1 VSGRA
6 SSPSGTA
13 RALLELA
20 GLQVR
25 YGHTAALHGVDLTVG
40 ERELVAVAGSNGAG
54 KSTLVNAV
62 AGWSR
67 GKPAVSGT
75 VRLDGVDV
83 GGLPA
88 HRRTRSGIVLVPEG
102 KGVFEGLTVEENLAL
117 VSAPKNAAGRRYEVA
132 DVFEVFPQLSARATK
147 KCSTLSGGERQMVA
161 IGRAL
166 RAAPCPR
173 ARPSVGLAPRL
184 VLDVLRHVRELVD
197 GGLSVLLV
205 EQNVKATLEVADRL
219 YLLEQGRVVAS
230 GPAGEMCDDERIV
243 AAYLGGLRT

>member
-1 VSGRA
+1 M
-6 SSPSGTA
+6 T
-13 RALLELA
+13 ALLELA
-20 GLQVR
+20 DLQVR
-25 YGHTAALHGVDLTVG
+25 YGHTTALHGVDLTVG

-88 HRRTRSGIVLVPEG
+88 HRRTGSGIVLVPEG
-102 KGVFEGLTVEENLAL
+102 KGVFEGLTVEENLEL
-117 VSAPKNAAGRRYEVA
+117 VKPPKKAAGKRYEVA
-132 DVFEVFPQLSARATK
+132 AVFEVFPQLSARATK

-166 RAAPCPR
+166 RAAPR
-173 ARPSVGLAPRL
+173 LLILDEPSVGLAPRL

-219 YLLEQGRVVAS
+219 YLLEQGRVGAS
-230 GPAGEMCDDERIV
+230 GPAGEMRDDERIV
-243 AAYLGGLRT
+243 TAYLGGLRT

>member
-1 VSGRA
+1 VN
-6 SSPSGTA
+6 
-13 RALLELA
+13 ALLELA
-20 GLQVR
+20 DVRVR

-40 ERELVAVAGSNGAG
+40 QRELVAVAGANGAG

-67 GKPAVSGT
+67 GRPSVSGA

-83 GGLPA
+83 AGLPA
-88 HRRTRSGIVLVPEG
+88 HRRTRKGIVLVPEG
-102 KGVFEGLTVEENLAL
+102 KGVFESLTVEENLKL
-117 VSAPKNAAGRRYEVA
+117 VSPPRHAVGTRYDVA
-132 DVFEVFPQLSARATK
+132 DIYEVFPQLAARATK
-147 KCSTLSGGERQMVA
+147 KCSTLSGGERQMVG

-166 RAAPCPR
+166 RVAPR
-173 ARPSVGLAPRL
+173 LLILDEPSVGLAPRL
-184 VLDVLRHVRELVD
+184 VLDVLRHVRALVD

-219 YLLEQGRVVAS
+219 YLLEQGRVVGS
-230 GPAGEMCDDERIV
+230 GPAAQMRDDERIV

>member
-1 VSGRA
+1 M
-6 SSPSGTA
+6 SP
-13 RALLELA
+13 LLELA
-20 GLQVR
+20 DLRVR

-40 ERELVAVAGSNGAG
+40 QRELVAVAGANGAG

-67 GKPAVSGT
+67 GRAVATGG

-83 GGLPA
+83 AGLPA
-88 HRRTRSGIVLVPEG
+88 HHRTRKGIVLVPEG
-102 KGVFEGLTVEENLAL
+102 KGVFEGLTVEENLQL
-117 VSAPKNAAGRRYEVA
+117 VSPPKGAGGKRY
-132 DVFEVFPQLSARATK
+132 DVSDIYEVFPQLPGRASK

-166 RAAPCPR
+166 RAAPR
-173 ARPSVGLAPRL
+173 LLILDEPSVGLAPRL

-219 YLLEQGRVVAS
+219 YLLEQGRVVGS
-230 GPAGEMCDDERIV
+230 GPVEQMRDDERIV
-243 AAYLGGLRT
+243 AAYLGGLRA